1 MNSIT
6 ILFLCLL
13 NYEAKIIT
21 TTILNRQNFSHLN
34 KRNFLNYDTNFTSGY
49 EGDQSDVKIVK
60 FQDKFFSIWIDSE
73 YDQSNPAIVG
83 KFFNFNN
90 SLIFYPEFQVNTKFG
105 NTPMN
110 PDVIVIDNKLIVCY
124 TDYYVI
130 NYYSVMCKHIN
141 NQTYTSNYMF
151 MNIDSIYN
159 PLNNILEIKN
169 FYFNNTIYKSC
180 LGIQWKN
187 SGNNQYTLNIYDSN
201 LKHLKSIILG
211 RYSTDYNLQSIYF
224 NDNLYINCN
233 NGTLIKINFNTS
245 SSQYLT
251 IKFNNTI
258 DNVYMYYY
266 NETIIITYT
275 QLMNEINN
283 YNMSNIT
290 EGINISNI
298 NNTIVSNSS
307 NINIFYVQQYD
318 TNWNMISNLS
328 YINQTNLKIIFTDD
342 FMIFYEIYNSQLKSK
357 IIQLNKQNNLEQQM
371 NNSIILTDS
380 IITTDINNIYPLV
393 LFLDKIHIIYI
404 WESMNY
410 TTINSDKDL
419 VYRIYEIIIPNIV
432 NNVSNLTNIS
442 FSNVSI
448 NTSSNTISSSN
459 TNTISSSN
467 TNNISSS
474 NTISV
479 DFILSSNTIITN
491 INSSNNIVVAS
502 LHITNFDYNQL
513 YYFNSGTFTINGGNG
528 TYNEL
533 QGGTINIQFNDNYYD
548 QTINIF
554 TFSSNIHAYD
564 NLVIDG
570 LDTCYLYNDQYY
582 QIQTQSVEYAEG
594 VNVYQAIFSTITCT
608 TNGSQGG
615 HSIF

>member
-21 TTILNRQNFSHLN
+21 TTILNRQNSSHLN

-49 EGDQSDVKIVK
+49 EGDQSDVKIVN
-60 FQDKFFSIWIDSE
+60 FQDKFFSIWMDSE
-73 YDQSNPAIVG
+73 YDQSNAAIVG
-83 KFFNFNN
+83 KFFDFNN

-159 PLNNILEIKN
+159 PLNSILEIKN

-224 NDNLYINCN
+224 NDNLYINSN
-233 NGTLIKINFNTS
+233 NGTLIKMNFNTS

-266 NETIIITYT
+266 NESIIITYT

-328 YINQTNLKIIFTDD
+328 YINQTNLKIIFIDD

-393 LFLDKIHIIYI
+393 LFLDKINIIYI
-404 WESMNY
+404 WEIMNY

-419 VYRIYEIIIPNIV
+419 VYRIYKIIILNIV

-448 NTSSNTISSSN
+448 NTSSNTISSPN
-459 TNTISSSN
+459 VITNTILSSN

-474 NTISV
+474 NIIS
-479 DFILSSNTIITN
+479 SSNTIITN
-491 INSSNNIVVAS
+491 INPSNNIVVAS

-570 LDTCYLYNDQYY
+570 LNTCYLYNDQYY
-582 QIQTQSVEYAEG
+582 EIQTQSVEYAEG
-594 VNVYQAIFSTITCT
+594 INVYQAVFSTITCT

-615 HSIF
+615 HNIF